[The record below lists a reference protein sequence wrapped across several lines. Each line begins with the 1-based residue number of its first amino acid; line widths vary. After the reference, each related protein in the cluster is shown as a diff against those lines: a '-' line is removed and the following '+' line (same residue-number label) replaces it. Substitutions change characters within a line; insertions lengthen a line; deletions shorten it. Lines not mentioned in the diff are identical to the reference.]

1 MDKNICPLFYMI
13 MLHRRGRVDDII
25 ISDSC
30 GCLGEKCQWYHS
42 LCEKKGYAE
51 NLGRSEEDQAYL
63 NDMKEV
69 EEEEEE
75 EEAKTLIDNPKKQG
89 IFAEDKSEFSKL

>member
-30 GCLGEKCQWYHS
+30 GCLGEKCQWYYTVCKGGAS
-42 LCEKKGYAE
+42 EKA
-51 NLGRSEEDQAYL
+51 A
-63 NDMKEV
+63 KEKVEKMEKELRKV
-69 EEEEEE
+69 EEVTDTE
-75 EEAKTLIDNPKKQG
+75 KPPDLL
-89 IFAEDKSEFSKL
+89 FAEDKSEFSKL